1 MSDIKLTIPVE
12 VENQKLYIEG
22 VNSGNNPR
30 VIADSENYLYM
41 KFSFSGEWV
50 EPGYALFRHG
60 GNGVVEVELD
70 GGGCYVPREV
80 IKSPGFFVSAY
91 CKSGDTLITTE
102 AKMIHVGASGYA
114 ADPVPPPENTDKD
127 NIFMEIGKF

>member
-1 MSDIKLTIPVE
+1 MNLIIPVE

-22 VNSGNNPR
+22 VNSANNPR
-30 VIADSENYLYM
+30 VIADSENYLYVKF
-41 KFSFSGEWV
+41 KFSGDWA

-60 GNGVVEVELD
+60 GTSSVVEVELD

-91 CKSGDTLITTE
+91 CKSGEILITTE
-102 AKMIHVGASGYA
+102 AKMIYVGASGYK
-114 ADPVPPPENTDKD
+114 ADPVMPEGKNT
-127 NIFMEIGKF
+127 FMEIGKF